1 MSAMAIDPTLTVLV
15 IGSAILYYGR
25 LYEMM
30 RSNKRKSGS
39 YWKS

>member
-1 MSAMAIDPTLTVLV
+1 MSTVMIDPTLTVLA

-25 LYEMM
+25 IYEMM
-30 RSNKRKSGS
+30 QNNKRKSGS